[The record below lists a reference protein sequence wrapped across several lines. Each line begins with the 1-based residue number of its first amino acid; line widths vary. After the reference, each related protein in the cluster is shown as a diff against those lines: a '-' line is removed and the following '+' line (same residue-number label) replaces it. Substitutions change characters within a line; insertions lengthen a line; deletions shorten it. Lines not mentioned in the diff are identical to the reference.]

1 MERMEAE
8 EVENVDIRWLWRSF
22 KLKRDEDQ
30 TSAEAH
36 CGRSFLVVFR
46 MGHNG

>member
-1 MERMEAE
+1 MEVE

-30 TSAEAH
+30 TSAVA
-36 CGRSFLVVFR
+36 LKVFFYCI
-46 MGHNG
+46 